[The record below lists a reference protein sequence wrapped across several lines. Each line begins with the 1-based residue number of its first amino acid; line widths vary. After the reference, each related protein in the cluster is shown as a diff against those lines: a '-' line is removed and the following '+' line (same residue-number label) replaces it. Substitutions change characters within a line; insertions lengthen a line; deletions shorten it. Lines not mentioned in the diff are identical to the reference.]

1 METVISHKE
10 PEKKSLVLNGLCL
23 IWPIFDQKNVLSL
36 FIVSKSLWLTVLKDF
51 LLKLEPMSATR
62 ILNIFFL
69 PNLVC
74 ITKVNRWVQF
84 GLQGVKLFTTLFPT
98 MLTCTTLFLLP
109 FFPILTNIC
118 LFFMSICNC

>member
-84 GLQGVKLFTTLFPT
+84 GLQGVKL
-98 MLTCTTLFLLP
+98 
-109 FFPILTNIC
+109 
-118 LFFMSICNC
+118 